1 MGIVAKD
8 HVGCRA
14 SHWKCV
20 VAAASLAI
28 LLPSGIKAQP
38 PKDSLEDTPKNSP
51 RTLTKVSQIRALSAA
66 QAGQKYAIR
75 LKGVITYAASEYR
88 VTFFQ
93 DDTAGI
99 YLFGEFDSQLA
110 AGSLVE
116 VDGNTTPGEY
126 APSIAS
132 ATIHVVGHAALPAAP
147 LKSIDRLLTG
157 GEDSQWVA
165 IQGIVHSVN
174 VEDRLPP

>member
-1 MGIVAKD
+1 MGIAAKNP
-8 HVGCRA
+8 VGCRA

-20 VAAASLAI
+20 IAAVSLA
-28 LLPSGIKAQP
+28 LLFSSSSNAQP
-38 PKDSLEDTPKNSP
+38 LKDSP

-66 QAGQKYAIR
+66 EAGHKYAIR

-99 YLFGEFDSQLA
+99 YLFGEFDAQIA

-126 APSIAS
+126 APSIEN
-132 ATIHVVGHAALPAAP
+132 ATIHVLGHAGLPAAP
-147 LKSIDRLLTG
+147 LKSVDRLLTG
-157 GEDSQWVA
+157 GEDSQWV
-165 IQGIVHSVN
+165 
-174 VEDRLPP
+174 